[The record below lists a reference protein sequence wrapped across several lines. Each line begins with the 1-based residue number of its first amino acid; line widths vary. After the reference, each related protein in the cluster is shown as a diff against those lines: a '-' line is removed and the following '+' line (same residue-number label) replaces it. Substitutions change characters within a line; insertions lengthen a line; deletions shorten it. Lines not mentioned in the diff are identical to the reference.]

1 MCSSQSCVYRLFIR
15 TYVLLWVIYKMIHT
29 GLKLFLNLSFCLV
42 KWLKCFP
49 QRLKGCCENKL
60 IFMQCF
66 EGLKCALFIYCY
78 HQRSD

>member
-1 MCSSQSCVYRLFIR
+1 MCSSQSCVYRLYIR
-15 TYVLLWVIYKMIHT
+15 MLVLLLMIHT
-29 GLKLFLNLSFCLV
+29 GLKLCLNLSFCLV